1 MYRRFF
7 KRFFDIAGSIFILLA
22 LSPVFLLVWVLVRVK
37 MGSPAIL
44 RQARPGRNEKIF
56 YVMKFRSMTNAAD
69 ARGNLLPDKDRITP
83 LGKFLRKTSL
93 DELPQIINV
102 LKGDMSFIGPRPLL
116 PRYLPYYTA
125 EEKLRHSIRPG
136 ISGLAQVNGR
146 NCISWDE
153 KLAYDVQYAKNVTF
167 WGDFKIGLL
176 TVKKVLC
183 SSDVSTV
190 SDEGF
195 LDEVRGG
202 KAAGK

>member
-7 KRFFDIAGSIFILLA
+7 KRFFDIAGSFSILLA

-37 MGSPAIL
+37 MGSPAIF

-56 YVMKFRSMTNAAD
+56 YVMKFRSMTNATD
-69 ARGNLLPDKDRITP
+69 ACGNLLPDKDRITL
-83 LGKFLRKTSL
+83 LGKILRKTSL
-93 DELPQIINV
+93 DELPQMVNV

-116 PRYLPYYTA
+116 PRYLPYYTE
-125 EEKLRHSIRPG
+125 EEKLRHSVRPG

-167 WGDFKIGLL
+167 LGDFKIGLL

-183 SSDVSTV
+183 GSDISTV
-190 SDEGF
+190 SNEGF
-195 LDEVRGG
+195 LDEVRKG

>member
-1 MYRRFF
+1 MR
-7 KRFFDIAGSIFILLA
+7 L
-22 LSPVFLLVWVLVRVK
+22 
-37 MGSPAIL
+37 
-44 RQARPGRNEKIF
+44 
-56 YVMKFRSMTNAAD
+56 
-69 ARGNLLPDKDRITP
+69 
-83 LGKFLRKTSL
+83 
-93 DELPQIINV
+93 
-102 LKGDMSFIGPRPLL
+102 
-116 PRYLPYYTA
+116 
-125 EEKLRHSIRPG
+125 SIRPG